1 MSQSQKEDH
10 IKLLAE
16 ILEKEAL
23 TGDEK
28 RGQTAEPS
36 KETSAAESEALED
49 PELYG
54 LPAKRLKESENEAV
68 FSVIDELPRFLPPVV
83 ALPSI
88 ASLVS
93 GQEAKAYDSS
103 ILTSCPLPP
112 LSETGAQQS
121 APQTLTASIRPSEQS
136 AQAQPGKST
145 QVQQQQEQHQ
155 QKPQTYSSPQP
166 SSCPNG
172 NANSNGNGGAQAQG
186 NKEHD
191 SLMKLGCRGSMLVSD
206 LKRHIEAKTGI
217 LFDHQMLIF
226 KGQRLCDTST
236 LHDVG
241 LDKESIVHLVVQVR
255 KPSAVP
261 HTPSDHSHSLNG
273 IQ

>member
-1 MSQSQKEDH
+1 MSQPQKEDH

-23 TGDEK
+23 AGDEK
-28 RGQTAEPS
+28 RDQAAEPS
-36 KETSAAESEALED
+36 KEASTAEPEPSED
-49 PELYG
+49 PELYE
-54 LPAKRLKESENEAV
+54 LPAKRPKESETEAV
-68 FSVIDELPRFLPPVV
+68 FSVTDEPLPRFLPPVV

-93 GQEAKAYDSS
+93 GQEAKAYGNS
-103 ILTSCPLPP
+103 ILPPCPLPP
-112 LSETGAQQS
+112 LSETDGQPI
-121 APQTLTASIRPSEQS
+121 PQDLDASTLSSGQ
-136 AQAQPGKST
+136 ST
-145 QVQQQQEQHQ
+145 QAQQQQQ
-155 QKPQTYSSPQP
+155 QQQPQGYSGPQQG
-166 SSCPNG
+166 SYRGSVG
-172 NANSNGNGGAQAQG
+172 NSDGAQTRG
-186 NKEHD
+186 DKEHD

-206 LKRHIEAKTGI
+206 LKRNIEAKTGI

-226 KGQRLCDTST
+226 NGQRLCDTST
-236 LHDVG
+236 LREVG

-261 HTPSDHSHSLNG
+261 HTPSEHPHSLND